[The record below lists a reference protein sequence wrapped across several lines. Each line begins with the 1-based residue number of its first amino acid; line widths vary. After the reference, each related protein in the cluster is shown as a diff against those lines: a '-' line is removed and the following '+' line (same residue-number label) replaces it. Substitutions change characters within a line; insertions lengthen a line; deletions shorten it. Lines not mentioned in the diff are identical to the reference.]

1 MAKRGGFT
9 MFPMWNYPSA
19 SDEEKDKVFIFG
31 SYGKE
36 IYKLDHTVGSIEIAV
51 ENGQEK

>member
-9 MFPMWNYPSA
+9 MFPMWNYPKSKN
-19 SDEEKDKVFIFG
+19 EEENKVFIFG

-36 IYKLDHTVGSIEIAV
+36 IYKLDHTLGQIEIA
-51 ENGQEK
+51 